1 MAKKHWIYI
10 KRGLSEDPKHR
21 AAMGECIWLFM
32 HIIDRADW
40 ETGIA
45 IDWKDEIEAADMSMP
60 VTTLRHQRRKLEELD
75 YIRSKQRQR
84 SQDIYILEWINPR
97 NYSSEVKNPRNQG
110 DNGLTPSEIQGDN
123 HGDNAGDNHVSSG
136 VNTPS
141 STSESTPS
149 PKGAEL
155 TEKEKAQANAQVTA
169 MIENTKKVRYE
180 NRDKIPEPLLAFSD
194 VYVELTGQKP
204 TKRVLMD
211 WLSTFSDWI
220 GEGLQP
226 KDIRAAYQHATR
238 PDGGFLVGRPGSLT
252 NTAVALKSKSQVS
265 APQID
270 KQAVEDTQKLLEAKF
285 DDKVYAPPPAWVA
298 EKVKEIAARKTPYRK
313 GLRR

>member
-45 IDWKDEIEAADMSMP
+45 IDWKDEAEAADMSMP

-84 SQDIYILEWINPR
+84 SQDIHIMEWINPR

-110 DNGLTPSEIQGDN
+110 DNELTPSEIQGDN
-123 HGDNAGDNHVSSG
+123 YGDNAGDNHPGSG

-141 STSESTPS
+141 STP
-149 PKGAEL
+149 
-155 TEKEKAQANAQVTA
+155 
-169 MIENTKKVRYE
+169 
-180 NRDKIPEPLLAFSD
+180 
-194 VYVELTGQKP
+194 
-204 TKRVLMD
+204 
-211 WLSTFSDWI
+211 
-220 GEGLQP
+220 
-226 KDIRAAYQHATR
+226 
-238 PDGGFLVGRPGSLT
+238 
-252 NTAVALKSKSQVS
+252 KSKSGT
-265 APQID
+265 D
-270 KQAVEDTQKLLEAKF
+270 KNLPPDFKNMTVGEARKFPTIKLYMDATEQFPGSVLWETVHKTITENNLTLERLRAAAVAWIGRGYRPENVQGILEWAVNGIPANGKSVGSSDQKPAINEAAVERTKQYNEDRWNFKP
-285 DDKVYAPPPAWVA
+285 APPPPDLVRP
-298 EKVKEIAARKTPYRK
+298 IIKTPERK
-313 GLRR
+313 PRR